1 MRFSNVIKELAET
14 KGTLACAV
22 VDYESGMMLD
32 GESPSGMD
40 LDILSVGNTEIVR
53 SEVKAIDRLY
63 NSGKGNK
70 GQEDKIQDIL
80 ITLGKQYY
88 LLRPMITAPGL
99 FLFLVLD
106 RNLGNLA
113 LARRIM
119 KNADRHYQDS

>member
-1 MRFSNVIKELAET
+1 MRFNNVINELCES

-22 VDYESGMMLD
+22 VDYDSGMMLD
-32 GESPSGMD
+32 GKSPAGMN

-63 NSGKGNK
+63 NSGKGK
-70 GQEDKIQDIL
+70 KDQEDKIQDIL

-88 LLRPMITAPGL
+88 LLRPMVTAPGL

-106 RNLGNLA
+106 RNQGNLA

-119 KNADRHYQDS
+119 KNADRHYQDD